1 MVSLPP
7 DEPLRLVVFSVFGV
21 LVVLG
26 GFVCLPVV
34 VLSAFVV
41 AAAVVSVSVSV
52 SPAVEA

>member
-7 DEPLRLVVFSVFGV
+7 DEPLRLVVFSAFGV

-41 AAAVVSVSVSV
+41 AAAVVSVSVS
-52 SPAVEA
+52 PAVEA

>member
-1 MVSLPP
+1 MPP
-7 DEPLRLVVFSVFGV
+7 DEPLRLVVFFSVFGV

-41 AAAVVSVSVSV
+41 AAAVVVVSA